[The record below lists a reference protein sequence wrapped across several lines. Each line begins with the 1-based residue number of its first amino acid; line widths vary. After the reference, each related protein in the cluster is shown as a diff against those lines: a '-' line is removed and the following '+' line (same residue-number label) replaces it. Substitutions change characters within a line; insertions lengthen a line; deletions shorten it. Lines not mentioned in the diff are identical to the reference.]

1 MSLIVISGTARSGKD
16 TLADYIIKKMPQYVK
31 IAYADALK
39 EQIMEEFD
47 LTYNQLYGD
56 LKEVPDVRYKKQ
68 SGGFWTPREMMQF
81 IGTDTY
87 RSIDDLHWINK
98 LFDRINAGGYKNVI
112 VTDGRFLN
120 EITAIK
126 DKGGYHVRIQRNQSV
141 FVNNSSHSSETA
153 LDNFRTAD
161 YNIYNDGDINDLKK
175 HVDSIINIIGYR

>member
-1 MSLIVISGTARSGKD
+1 MQYIVISGAARSGKD
-16 TLADYIIKKMPQYVK
+16 TLADCIIKKMPKYVK

-39 EQIMEEFD
+39 EQVMEEFD

-81 IGTDTY
+81 IGTDAY

-98 LFDRINAGGYKNVI
+98 LFDRINAGGHKNVI
-112 VTDGRFLN
+112 VTDGRFSN

-126 DKGGYHVRIQRNQSV
+126 DKGGFHVRIQREHSI
-141 FVNNSSHSSETA
+141 FVNNSSHYSETA
-153 LDNFRTAD
+153 LDNFGLVD
-161 YNIYNDGDINDLKK
+161 YSINNDGDINDLNK
-175 HVDSIINIIGYR
+175 HIDNIINLMGDK